1 MSIFDLVPAPATV
14 VATTTAV
21 AAATSG
27 GAAATGGGGRAASKV
42 KGSSTYIGGIREPF
56 MITNEVREH
65 LLMSFEDLMKQ
76 FVEASAEVWPSC
88 EVLARYKDEF
98 LLGLAEVP
106 DSVAEEFK
114 LAYGRRKFIHDLILK
129 FHATLCDFYTDI
141 SEGSPDGIFTNLDSD
156 SEITR
161 RMLAPLIELDVRTK
175 YEAVHASIRETVWM
189 YLQQLCQYSNMYVLC
204 TKFPDNTMQSIF
216 AMSRGLESKLKKGE
230 MSMGDFNIS
239 SLRDIGK
246 SIVDGMNEK
255 SVENLTRALTSD
267 GGLENMV
274 MMMGSMVKN
283 ISGGAVNPD
292 GLAEMMRG

>member
-1 MSIFDLVPAPATV
+1 MVPLPAV
-14 VATTTAV
+14 VAPEPTTATTAV
-21 AAATSG
+21 VAATSG
-27 GAAATGGGGRAASKV
+27 AAAGGGGARASKP
-42 KGSSTYIGGIREPF
+42 KTSSYIGDIREPF

-88 EVLARYKDEF
+88 EVLARYKDDF

-106 DSVAEEFK
+106 ESVAEEFK
-114 LAYGRRKFIHDLILK
+114 LAYGRRKFVHDLVAK

-141 SEGSPDGIFTNLDSD
+141 SDGNPDGIFTNLDSD

-175 YEAVHASIRETVWM
+175 YDAAHASIRETVWM

-230 MSMGDFNIS
+230 MSMGDFNIG